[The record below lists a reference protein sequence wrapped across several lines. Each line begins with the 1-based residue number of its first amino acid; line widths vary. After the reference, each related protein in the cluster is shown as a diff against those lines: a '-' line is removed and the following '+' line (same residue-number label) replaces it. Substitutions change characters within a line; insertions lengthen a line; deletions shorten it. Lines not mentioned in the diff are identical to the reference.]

1 MFGSGGHDENSGLKT
16 VTVLEEKYCLDKP
29 IGSGGMGIVYRAVH
43 RILERQVAIKLL
55 RPAYAK
61 NPRVVSRFHL
71 EARAAASIGHDNICE
86 VYDVGTSA
94 DGALF
99 LVMPLLDGAP
109 LSRLISEEEISLK
122 RVVDIVS
129 QTLAALDAA
138 HQAHIVH
145 CDLKPGNIF
154 VTQIGDRK
162 DFVKLLDFGISRV
175 LDQREV
181 ADDTT
186 TGTILGT
193 PYYMSPE
200 QARGKGRID
209 HRVDIYATGV
219 ILYEML
225 TGRRPFCGKSRNDI
239 LFNIITASF
248 PPPRSVAP
256 SIPPDVEKV
265 ILKAMARDPLQRF
278 ESADTMRLA
287 LEKALDGR
295 ASSSCVIKP
304 EKQSELQDT
313 IYDIEATQDGVYIT
327 PLARSGSTILTM
339 LFGAPFLLLVLLFSS
354 QTEEGTA
361 PQQDASVYAP
371 TIESTD
377 IIGDNGW
384 PNQND
389 EYLSTRGYLIVD
401 TVQKKDTP
409 IRKVYNEHDRAG
421 MNGIVSRASKETNA
435 LHKRRRTKRSGP
447 GLWDNRKKRSG
458 IETST
463 EDVSTIKGAE
473 QTLIYTVYE

>member
-1 MFGSGGHDENSGLKT
+1 MFGSGVHDENSGLK
-16 VTVLEEKYCLDKP
+16 TVLEEKYCLDKP

-55 RPAYAK
+55 RPTYAE

-138 HQAHIVH
+138 HRAHIVH
-145 CDLKPGNIF
+145 CDLKPDNIF

-175 LDQREV
+175 LDQREI
-181 ADDTT
+181 ADDTI
-186 TGTILGT
+186 TGAILGT
-193 PYYMSPE
+193 PHYMSPE
-200 QARGKGRID
+200 QARGKRQID

-219 ILYEML
+219 ILYETL
-225 TGRRPFCGKSRNDI
+225 TGRRPFFGKSRNDI
-239 LFNIITASF
+239 LFNIITAPF

-287 LEKALDGR
+287 LEKAIDDR
-295 ASSSCVIKP
+295 AFSTCVIKS
-304 EKQSELQDT
+304 EKQSDPQDT

-327 PLARSGSTILTM
+327 PLALSGSTILTV
-339 LFGAPFLLLVLLFSS
+339 LFGALFLLLVLLFSS

-377 IIGDNGW
+377 FIGDNGW
-384 PNQND
+384 PHHND
-389 EYLSTRGYLIVD
+389 EHFSTRVDLIVD

-409 IRKVYNEHDRAG
+409 IRKVYNEHDQAG
-421 MNGIVSRASKETNA
+421 MNDSAQQASKETNA
-435 LHKRRRTKRSGP
+435 RHRRRRTKRSGL
-447 GLWDNRKKRSG
+447 GLWNNRKKRSG
-458 IETST
+458 IATST